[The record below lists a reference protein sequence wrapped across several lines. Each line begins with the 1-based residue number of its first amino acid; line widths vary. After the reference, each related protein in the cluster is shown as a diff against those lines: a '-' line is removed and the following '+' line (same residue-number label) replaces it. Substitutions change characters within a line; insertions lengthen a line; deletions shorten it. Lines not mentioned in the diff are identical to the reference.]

1 MKKNYIL
8 LLITVM
14 MLTSCNF
21 LNAESLIKK
30 MKPIKESGNVIT
42 RTFALDSFNEIEV
55 EGSPEVTI
63 IQQKGK
69 SEAVVKGSDNVVDA
83 LELICDDGDLK
94 VRFKRDANISYTK
107 LDIIVYASKLNN
119 VDVAGSGGVT
129 IKDVLQTKMLEC
141 SVAGSG
147 FIKAES
153 IISDRVETNVAGSGS
168 ISLEGIKSHE
178 VEADVAGSG
187 VIMLTGEAKKA
198 EFDIA
203 GSGEIKA
210 FGLKVKKGEA
220 DVTGSGVIECKVEK
234 LEKEITGSGKIFN
247 RENKE

>member
-1 MKKNYIL
+1 MKKNYIFFL
-8 LLITVM
+8 AIII

-42 RTFALDSFNEIEV
+42 KTFALDSFNEIEV
-55 EGSPEVTI
+55 EGSLKVTI

-94 VRFKRDANISYTK
+94 VRFKRGANISYTK
-107 LDIIVYASKLNN
+107 LDIIVYASKLNS

-129 IKDVLQTKMLEC
+129 IKDVLQSKTLEC
-141 SVAGSG
+141 SVSGSG

-153 IISDRVETNVAGSGS
+153 IISDKVETNVAGSGS

-178 VEADVAGSG
+178 VEADIAGSG
-187 VIMLTGEAKKA
+187 VITLTGATKKA
-198 EFDIA
+198 NFDIA

-210 FGLKVKKGEA
+210 FGLTAKKGEA
-220 DVTGSGVIECKVEK
+220 KITGSGVINCKVEK
-234 LEKEITGSGKIFN
+234 LEKEITGSGRILN
-247 RENKE
+247 REQKD